1 MPHFFDYQIWL
12 HYRHE
17 DICSVQLTSESQQT
31 RILQVPNYFWLQLAQ
46 KEQDEGKNVY
56 DQQQQKKRV
65 R

>member
-1 MPHFFDYQIWL
+1 ML
-12 HYRHE
+12 